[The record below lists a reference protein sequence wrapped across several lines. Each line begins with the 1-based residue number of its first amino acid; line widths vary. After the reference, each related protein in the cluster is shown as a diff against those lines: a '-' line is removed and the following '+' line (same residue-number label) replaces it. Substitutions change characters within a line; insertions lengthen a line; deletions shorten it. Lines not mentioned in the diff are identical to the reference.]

1 LGPQAGSRFRWEHP
15 YIQGKTCCQCCVFCW
30 LQLRM
35 VFELLS
41 PRRKAKGAYF
51 QSKWLCVGI
60 GFALSPVPTAHYHKP
75 GTGSGNFPSRSGALG
90 PDSAVGLSMAYER
103 APVTFCDGR
112 ALLSAGIRMRR
123 THRPRTT
130 APARPPSLAVSCTNL
145 STDCQTCRLPSEE
158 LGVGQI
164 WGFTQQKI
172 RPAFPCPVSRIQDL
186 TSGLRL
192 GSRTSCLACR
202 GSRSGRG
209 SYAPATKA
217 LLKAT
222 SRPPPRFA
230 CSFELDPVVHCCAD
244 QAPFGRVSSVHGIQA
259 CLGEAFTPKEHWY
272 GGEEKRKP
280 RSEHTTRQRAA
291 AWHRGTP

>member
-1 LGPQAGSRFRWEHP
+1 VCWYWICIIASSNCPLSQAWYWQRELPEPLWGSR
-15 YIQGKTCCQCCVFCW
+15 T
-30 LQLRM
+30 
-35 VFELLS
+35 
-41 PRRKAKGAYF
+41 
-51 QSKWLCVGI
+51 
-60 GFALSPVPTAHYHKP
+60 GF
-75 GTGSGNFPSRSGALG
+75 GRG
-90 PDSAVGLSMAYER
+90 PMAYER
-103 APVTFCDGR
+103 APATFCDGR

-172 RPAFPCPVSRIQDL
+172 RPAFPFPVSRIQDL

-222 SRPPPRFA
+222 SRRRPPPRRA
-230 CSFELDPVVHCCAD
+230 LHA
-244 QAPFGRVSSVHGIQA
+244 VSSSTR
-259 CLGEAFTPKEHWY
+259 LFTAALTRRRSVASRVY
-272 GGEEKRKP
+272 TGFKR
-280 RSEHTTRQRAA
+280 A
-291 AWHRGTP
+291 